1 MGQEVFEKP
10 QLHISVRNL
19 VEFVLRNGDIDDRHT
34 GKNSLS
40 AMQEG
45 RKIHQKIQG
54 KMKSNYHPEVPLS
67 FCISYDDYDLMI
79 EGRADGIIYDDEI
92 TSDSAVCI
100 DEIKGTYGDLE
111 NLEEPVLVHLAQ
123 AKCYAYFLSEEYKLS
138 SIDVQLTYCNMDT
151 YEVKRFLD
159 HYSYEDLGHWFYD
172 VISLYKRWS
181 DFTFYF
187 KKERQASIK
196 ELKFPFEYRAGQ
208 KEMVEHVY
216 RSIHQN
222 GVLFAQAPTGSGKTI
237 ATVFPALKAMGEG
250 DGDRIFY
257 LTAKTITRTVARDTF
272 SLLGE
277 KGYRGKTVIIT
288 AKDKMCPLEER
299 KCNPIDCPYAKGH
312 FDRINDAIYDLLQTK
327 DLFDAPD
334 ILSFAKERMVCPFEL
349 NLDLSSW
356 SDNVI
361 CDYNYV
367 FDPNVYLK
375 RFFAEGNRSEG
386 IFLVDESHNLI
397 ERGREMYSE
406 TLVKED
412 FLKIKKYFKVYQ
424 GGITKGL
431 DKCNKDLLAF
441 KRELDDE
448 FMYIEDMDA
457 FVMHLMNLCNAFER
471 FFEKNIELEQ
481 KDEVLDFYFKLRN
494 FLNLTEGVDEK
505 YRIYVDYNE
514 SSEFCIHLFCVDP
527 SYQLQQRID
536 KANSVVFFSATLL
549 PLRYYTKLLCAK
561 ENPFAIYVD
570 SIFPKENRKIF
581 VGRDVTSKYTK
592 RNKDQYKNIASY
604 IYEVTKQKQGNYM
617 IFAPSYSFMKNVLE
631 AYEEYYLKDEILL
644 TQESYMSEEMREE
657 FLEAFRDNH
666 EKTLLGFCVLGGI
679 FSEGIDLTGEH
690 LIGSIVIGTGLPQ
703 ISNERKIIS
712 DYFDAKDGNGFLYS
726 YLYPGMNKVMQA
738 AGRVI
743 RTMDDQGVIGLLDE
757 RFLYSDYKSTF
768 PKEWNDAEVVT
779 ATSVGNCVT
788 VFWNQVQNI

>member
-1 MGQEVFEKP
+1 MEQQEFIKP

-19 VEFVLRNGDIDDRHT
+19 VEFVLRNGDIDDRRS
-34 GKNSLS
+34 GKNPLS

-54 KMKSNYHPEVPLS
+54 KMKPNYHPEVPLS

-79 EGRADGIIYDDEI
+79 EGRADGIIYDDEL
-92 TSDSAVCI
+92 SKESSVCV

-111 NLEEPVLVHLAQ
+111 LLEEPLLVHLAQ
-123 AKCYAYFLSEEYKLS
+123 AKCYAYFLCEEYSLS

-159 HYSYEDLGHWFYD
+159 HYRAKDLYDWFYD

-187 KKERQASIK
+187 KKIRQESIK
-196 ELKFPFEYRAGQ
+196 ELKFPFPYREGQ

-222 GVLFAQAPTGSGKTI
+222 GLLFAQAPTGSGKTI
-237 ATVFPALKAMGEG
+237 ATIFPALKAIGEG
-250 DGDRIFY
+250 DGERIFY
-257 LTAKTITRTVARDTF
+257 LTAKTITRTVAKDTF
-272 SLLGE
+272 LLLG
-277 KGYRGKTVIIT
+277 KNGYRGKTVIIT

-299 KCNPIDCPYAKGH
+299 KCNPKDCPYAKGH
-312 FDRINDAIYDLLQTK
+312 FDRINDAIYDLLQMQ
-327 DLFDAPD
+327 DMFDAPD
-334 ILSFAKERMVCPFEL
+334 ILDFAKERMVCPFEL

-375 RFFAEGNRSEG
+375 RFFSEGNRSEG

-406 TLVKED
+406 TLIKED

-431 DKCNKDLLAF
+431 DKCNKDLLVW
-441 KRELDDE
+441 KRMLSDA
-448 FMYIEDMDA
+448 FMYLDDMDA
-457 FVMHLMNLCNAFER
+457 FVLHLMNLCNAFER
-471 FFEKNIELEQ
+471 FFEKGIEVEHM
-481 KDEVLDFYFKLRN
+481 DEVLEFYFKLRN
-494 FLNLTEGVDEK
+494 FINLTEGLDGR
-505 YRIYVDYNE
+505 YRIYVDYNDK
-514 SSEFCIHLFCVDP
+514 SEFCIHMFCVDP
-527 SYQLQQRID
+527 SYQLQQRIE

-549 PLRYYTKLLCAK
+549 PLRYYIKLLCTK

-570 SIFPKENRKIF
+570 SIFPKKNRKIMI
-581 VGRDVTSKYTK
+581 GRDVTSKYK
-592 RNKDQYKNIASY
+592 NRNKDQYKNIASY
-604 IYEVTKQKQGNYM
+604 IYEVTKQKNGNYM
-617 IFAPSYSFMKNVLE
+617 IFAPSYSFMENVIE
-631 AYEEYYLKDEILL
+631 AYRNYFLQDETIIE
-644 TQESYMSEEMREE
+644 QKSYMTETQREE
-657 FLEAFRDNH
+657 FLEAFQSDH
-666 EKTLLGFCVLGGI
+666 ETTLLGFCVLGGI
-679 FSEGIDLTGEH
+679 FSEGIDLTGEC

-712 DYFDAKDGNGFLYS
+712 DYFDAIDGNGFYYS

-743 RTMDDQGVIGLLDE
+743 RTMEDKGVVGLLDE
-757 RFLYSDYKSTF
+757 RFLHSEYKNTF
-768 PKEWNDAEVVT
+768 PKEWDDC
-779 ATSVGNCVT
+779 TSVTKETVGKCVFD
-788 VFWNQVQNI
+788 FWKNSEK